1 MAINKPI
8 NRIIVSVTNDL
19 VTDQRVNKVCLSL
32 QTYYRQTE
40 IILVGRKLKNSLNI
54 DTRPYKTIRMSLL
67 FEKGFAFYA
76 EYNVRLFFLLLFKK
90 SDLLVSNDLDT
101 LAPNY
106 IISLLKR
113 KKLIYDSHEYFCG
126 VPELTKRPFIQG
138 VWKKIE
144 TFILPKLPL
153 MISVSDSITE
163 LYQKEYKIECFTIR
177 NLPHTYV
184 IDNRSEIKNK
194 VHLELGINISDKII
208 IYQGAVN
215 IDRGIEEAILAMKW
229 IENAKLL
236 IVGFGDIY
244 DSLEILIHENKLK
257 NKVILM
263 NRVSFEKLKPYT
275 IASDIGLS
283 LEKDSNLNYRYSLP
297 NKLFDYIAAEIPVL
311 AAPLPEIIKIFNQ
324 YQIGELIESH
334 NPEHIAN
341 KIKSMLNNKDCQISW
356 KEQLKLA
363 KEEFCWQKEEEKL
376 LEIYKKLTP

>member
-1 MAINKPI
+1 M
-8 NRIIVSVTNDL
+8 
-19 VTDQRVNKVCLSL
+19 
-32 QTYYRQTE
+32 
-40 IILVGRKLKNSLNI
+40 
-54 DTRPYKTIRMSLL
+54 
-67 FEKGFAFYA
+67 
-76 EYNVRLFFLLLFKK
+76 LLFKK

-101 LAPNY
+101 LVPNY

-244 DSLEILIHENKLK
+244 DSLEILIDENKLK

-275 IASDIGLS
+275 IASDIGIS

-341 KIKSMLNNKDCQISW
+341 KINSMLNNKDCQISW